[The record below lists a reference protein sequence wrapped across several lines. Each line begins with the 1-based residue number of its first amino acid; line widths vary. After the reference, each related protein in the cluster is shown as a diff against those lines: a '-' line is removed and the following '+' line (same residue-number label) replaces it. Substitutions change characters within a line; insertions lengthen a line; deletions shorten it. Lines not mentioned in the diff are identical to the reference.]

1 MAVSLI
7 PLNDGTSIPQ
17 LGLGVF
23 RIAPSDTERVVSEA
37 IEIGYRLFDTAAS
50 YQNEAGVG
58 RAIARSGVPR
68 DELYVITKLWNID
81 HTANIAPVAFDRSL
95 EKLGLEYLDLYLMHW
110 PIASAGLFVDVWR
123 QFESF
128 QLEGR
133 TRSIGVS
140 NFRVEDL
147 ERIVNETD
155 VVPAINQIELHP
167 LFTQKA
173 LREYGNARGIVT
185 QAWGPFG
192 HTKIDLFSEGPVRSI
207 AATYGV
213 TPAQVLLRW
222 YLQHGWPVVGK
233 TENSEHLKE
242 NWDIFGFEL
251 ADGDMASLDA
261 MNRDQRVGPDPDLV
275 DSLRVRRRG
284 VAARA
289 LAA

>member
-1 MAVSLI
+1 MRKFSCHL
-7 PLNDGTSIPQ
+7 L
-17 LGLGVF
+17 
-23 RIAPSDTERVVSEA
+23 
-37 IEIGYRLFDTAAS
+37 
-50 YQNEAGVG
+50 
-58 RAIARSGVPR
+58 
-68 DELYVITKLWNID
+68 
-81 HTANIAPVAFDRSL
+81 
-95 EKLGLEYLDLYLMHW
+95 
-110 PIASAGLFVDVWR
+110 LFVFAFAIIPSWTQEQV
-123 QFESF
+123 
-128 QLEGR
+128 
-133 TRSIGVS
+133 
-140 NFRVEDL
+140 DL
-147 ERIVNETD
+147 EMVNRIRYEGFRNSKVMDLASGLMDGIGPRLTGSPNAKKANEWTR
-155 VVPAINQIELHP
+155 NQLASFG
-167 LFTQKA
+167 LT
-173 LREYGNARGIVT
+173 NAHLE
-185 QAWGPFG
+185 AWGPFG
-192 HTKIDLFSEGPVRSI
+192 HTKIDLFSEGPVCSI